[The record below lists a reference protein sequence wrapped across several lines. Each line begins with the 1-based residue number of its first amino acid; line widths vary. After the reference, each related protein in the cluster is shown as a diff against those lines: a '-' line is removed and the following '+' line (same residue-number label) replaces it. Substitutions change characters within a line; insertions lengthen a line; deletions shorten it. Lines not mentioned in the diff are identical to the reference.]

1 MVSILQVYNAL
12 KDLANKEQKGFITPQ
27 VFNNFASL
35 AQMNIY
41 NEMFTELSTAKRLS
55 RQNFDPGRDKSFRK
69 QKLEDLAFYIR
80 RTEIDATDDN
90 NAALGTSGTLTTV
103 EKPSDLS
110 KIISIMADS
119 NITSE
124 GEEPTE
130 NFVQCQLVYEPEKM
144 NYILSSNL
152 SSPTVNN
159 PVALV
164 SRDYIE
170 VFPDTLDYVEITYY
184 SKPGSITNNGNV
196 VDLPPVYAYNA
207 ANLGGSDIEFFD
219 STNSRD
225 FHLPPHYL
233 TEVVMEMA
241 KLIGVRLR
249 DPNITQFAVQEEAA
263 E

>member
-41 NEMFTELSTAKRLS
+41 NEMFTELSNAKRLS

-69 QKLEDLAFYIR
+69 QKLEDLAFYIK
-80 RTEIDATDDN
+80 RTEIDAADN
-90 NAALGTSGTLTTV
+90 DGSVFGTTGTLTTV
-103 EKPSDLS
+103 QKPSDLS

-124 GEEPTE
+124 GDEPTE

-152 SSPTVNN
+152 SSPTANN

-164 SRDYIE
+164 SRNYIE

-184 SKPGSITNNGNV
+184 SKPGSINSSGNV
-196 VDLPPVYAYNA
+196 VNLPPIYAYNSS
-207 ANLGGSDIEFFD
+207 NFGGSEVEFFD
-219 STNSRD
+219 SNNSRD

-249 DPNITQFAVQEEAA
+249 DPNITQFAAQEEAA

>member
-69 QKLEDLAFYIR
+69 QKLEDLAFYIK
-80 RTEIDATDDN
+80 RTEIGADDQE
-90 NAALGTSGTLTTV
+90 AIGTTGLITKV
-103 EKPSDLS
+103 DKPSDLS

-119 NITSE
+119 NVSADD
-124 GEEPTE
+124 GELTE
-130 NFVQCQLVYEPEKM
+130 DFVQCQLVYEPEKI
-144 NYILSSNL
+144 NYLLASNL
-152 SSPTVNN
+152 SSPSLTH

-164 SRDYIE
+164 SRDKIE
-170 VFPDTLDYVEITYY
+170 IFPDTVDYVEITYY
-184 SKPGSITNNGNV
+184 SKPGSINSAGGV
-196 VDLPPVYAYNA
+196 VNLPPIYAYNSSSF
-207 ANLGGSDIEFFD
+207 GGSDVEFFD
-219 STNSRD
+219 SSNSRD

-249 DPNITQFAVQEEAA
+249 DPNITQFAAQEEAA

>member
-69 QKLEDLAFYIR
+69 QKLEDLAFYIK
-80 RTEIDATDDN
+80 RTEVSALDN
-90 NAALGTSGTLTTV
+90 DQAAFGTNGTLTTIQ
-103 EKPSDLS
+103 KPSDLS

-119 NITSE
+119 NIDS
-124 GEEPTE
+124 TE
-130 NFVQCQLVYEPEKM
+130 AAAEDFVQCQLVYEPEKM
-144 NYILSSNL
+144 QYLLASNI
-152 SSPTVNN
+152 SAPSANH

-164 SRDYIE
+164 SREVIE
-170 VFPDTLDYVEITYY
+170 VFPDTVDYVEITYY
-184 SKPGSITNNGNV
+184 SKPGSV
-196 VDLPPVYAYNA
+196 LPDGSISASPPLYAYDSA
-207 ANLGGSDIEFFD
+207 GFSDQTVEFFNP
-219 STNSRD
+219 SNSRD

>member
-41 NEMFTELSTAKRLS
+41 NEMFTELGVAKRLS
-55 RQNFDPGRDKSFRK
+55 RQNLDPGRDKSFRK
-69 QKLEDLAFYIR
+69 QKLEDLAFYIK
-80 RTEIDATDDN
+80 RTEINAMDN
-90 NAALGTSGTLTTV
+90 DGAALGTSGTLTTV
-103 EKPSDLS
+103 QKPSDLS
-110 KIISIMADS
+110 RIISIMADS
-119 NITSE
+119 NISSE
-124 GEEPTE
+124 GEAPTE
-130 NFVQCQLVYEPEKM
+130 DFVQCQLVYEPEKM

-152 SSPTVNN
+152 SSPTPNN

-184 SKPGSITNNGNV
+184 SKPGSIDYNGNV
-196 VDLPPVYAYNA
+196 INLPPIYAHNS
-207 ANLGGSDIEFFD
+207 ANLGGSDVEFFD
-219 STNSRD
+219 AINSRN

-249 DPNITQFAVQEEAA
+249 DPNITQFAAQEEAA

>member
-41 NEMFTELSTAKRLS
+41 NEMFTELSGAKRLS

-69 QKLEDLAFYIR
+69 QRLEDLAFYIK
-80 RTEIDATDDN
+80 RTEVDSFEN
-90 NAALGTSGTLTTV
+90 NQQSFGTTGSITTI

-119 NITSE
+119 NIDA
-124 GEEPTE
+124 TE
-130 NFVQCQLVYEPEKM
+130 AAAEDFVQCQLVYEPEKM
-144 NYILSSNL
+144 QYLLGSNL
-152 SSPTVNN
+152 SSPSLAH
-159 PVALV
+159 PIALV
-164 SRDYIE
+164 SRESIE
-170 VFPDTLDYVEITYY
+170 VFPDSIDYVEITYY
-184 SKPGSITNNGNV
+184 SRPGSVLSDGSIS
-196 VDLPPVYAYNA
+196 DSPPLYAYDSA
-207 ANLGGSDIEFFD
+207 GFADQSVDFFNP
-219 STNSRD
+219 SNSRD
-225 FHLPPHYL
+225 FHLPSHYL

-249 DPNITQFAVQEEAA
+249 DPNITQFAAKEEAA